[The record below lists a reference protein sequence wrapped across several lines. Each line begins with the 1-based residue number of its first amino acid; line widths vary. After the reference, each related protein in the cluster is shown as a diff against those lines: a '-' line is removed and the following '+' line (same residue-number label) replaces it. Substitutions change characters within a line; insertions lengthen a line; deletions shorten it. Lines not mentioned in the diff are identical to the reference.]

1 MRSAIRAAH
10 GLLKTIQD
18 RIARRRRDHPGM
30 QLALLLERSRP
41 QTVRG
46 ARQPLKPG
54 GANL

>member
-10 GLLKTIQD
+10 GLLKTIRD